1 MPPAIF
7 VSNEALDLLAPP
19 AAASGDYYAVAYTRS
34 PVEGGGQPFWLED
47 RLRITDDYRVA
58 YVWAIMLAGVADDG
72 LNGEPWARISGFDGD
87 PFEADD
93 DASGR
98 VVLYLSPLLDEFAPG
113 EEGFAELD
121 ALAGRWDVVV
131 QALGAGDG
139 NGEWEEDEGP

>member
-19 AAASGDYYAVAYTRS
+19 AAASGDYYAVAYTRT

-98 VVLYLSPLLDEFAPG
+98 VVLYLSAAARRVRAGGGGLRGARRPRGPL
-113 EEGFAELD
+113 
-121 ALAGRWDVVV
+121 GRG
-131 QALGAGDG
+131 GAGPRRG
-139 NGEWEEDEGP
+139 

>member
-19 AAASGDYYAVAYTRS
+19 PAAAGGDYYAVAYTRS

-47 RLRITDDYRVA
+47 RLRVTDDYRVA
-58 YVWAIMLAGVADDG
+58 YVWAIVLAGVADDG
-72 LNGEPWARISGFDGD
+72 LNGEPWARISAFDGD

-98 VVLYLSPLLDEFAPG
+98 VVLYLSPMLDEFAVG
-113 EEGFAELD
+113 DEGFDELD
-121 ALAGRWDVVV
+121 ATARTWDVVV
-131 QALGAGDG
+131 RALGAGDG
-139 NGEWEEDEGP
+139 EGEWEE